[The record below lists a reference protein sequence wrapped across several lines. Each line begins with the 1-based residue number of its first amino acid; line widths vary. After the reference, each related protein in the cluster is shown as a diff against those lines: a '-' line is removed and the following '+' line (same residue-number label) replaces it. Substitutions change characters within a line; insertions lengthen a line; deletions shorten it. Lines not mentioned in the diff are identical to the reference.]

1 MLIYDVA
8 GVGVDSPVLE
18 SDSDSGQKVP
28 TPATPTPGS
37 TPTPQPW
44 VELTM

>member
-18 SDSDSGQKVP
+18 SDSGQKVP

-37 TPTPQPW
+37 TPTPQP
-44 VELTM
+44 